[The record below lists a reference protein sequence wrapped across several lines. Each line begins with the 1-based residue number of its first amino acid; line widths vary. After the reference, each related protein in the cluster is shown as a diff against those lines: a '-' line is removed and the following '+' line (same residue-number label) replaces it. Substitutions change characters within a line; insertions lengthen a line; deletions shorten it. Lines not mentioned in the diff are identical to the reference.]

1 MRGALGDVDR
11 YPFLLWPVVVGERM
25 ANGIWFHRATV
36 SSTQENFYKELSDAR
51 EACGAL
57 SAE

>member
-11 YPFLLWPVVVGERM
+11 YPFLLWPVVIGERM
-25 ANGIWFHRATV
+25 TNGIWFHRAIV
-36 SSTQENFYKELSDAR
+36 SSTQENFYKEPSDAR
-51 EACGAL
+51 EARGVL